1 MAGAVQ
7 REILSLFE
15 YVFART
21 DARLDGISDDE
32 YAWEPTSDCWTVR
45 PDGLDGD
52 EVVVDDPPVTTI
64 GWRLCHVSDALA
76 RHPMNRLLRAYVTLS
91 ARRFPTDADTGVT
104 YFRTSF
110 SEWRDLIASVDDETW
125 LRPFGPVAGP
135 FADSTA
141 LGLALHTADEFVH
154 HTAEIALLRD
164 LYARRDESSDEAS
177 DDVTTR

>member
-1 MAGAVQ
+1 MEAAV
-7 REILSLFE
+7 RGEILSLFE

-21 DARLDGISDDE
+21 EARLDGISDDE
-32 YAWEPTSDCWTVR
+32 YAWEPTTDCWTVR

-52 EVVVDDPPVTTI
+52 GVVADDPPVTTI

-76 RHPMNRLLRAYVTLS
+76 RHPMNGLLRADVTLS
-91 ARRFPTDADTGVT
+91 PRRFPTDARAGMT

-110 SEWRDLIASVDDETW
+110 SEWRDLIASVDDERW

-164 LYARRDESSDEAS
+164 LYARRDRPGRETS
-177 DDVTTR
+177 TPR